1 MAKIRILWFLF
12 GLALASL
19 FAGCLPAATPSP
31 VPPTLTVTASPF
43 KSQTP
48 AATATASLTPSKTPI
63 PSNTPLP
70 SSTPGIQASLPPS
83 LEGTRLPE
91 ASAPLTQ
98 ANLGQAVELARW
110 GQGISREIRFS
121 ADGRSLG
128 LLSSI
133 GQTLF
138 DGQSFAT
145 LPFDEAQWASLFA
158 PAIPG
163 LEQRQTEKGIEIW
176 RDGAQVGLI
185 KASSAFFSP
194 DRNLLA
200 IPRSGS
206 SLELWDAT
214 RAGRLGTF
222 NAPESDE
229 NWVCGGIAAA
239 GISPDRQWLAAG
251 CADPAGIVIWHIP
264 DGELKA
270 KIGLP
275 LDSYFALGLAFSP
288 DASQVA
294 GVVLGGDVCIWETTN
309 GQLLRCLSGSRV
321 NYYVGDVQLVF
332 APDGQTLVG
341 GFPNGEV
348 LAWQVNSG
356 QLLKRLRPTAPSG
369 AALAFS
375 ADGRLLAA
383 AAFRDV
389 RVWDT
394 ASGQPLSA
402 TRQPGA
408 FKRAMLAAQPA
419 ALSGP
424 SGEVEF
430 VAFSP
435 DGSTLIFGLDSS
447 RLFWGRPGDERSYQ
461 PADLQ
466 TGEIL
471 AFTAGGDFVL
481 AANLSSLQREQ
492 LTPVTHLHGP
502 NLGVYAFSPDGQLFA
517 SSWPSSPTEYRLEVR
532 RVSGNGLLW
541 RQETS
546 PPAQLAISPDNA
558 SLGMAISGSVEVWR
572 IAEKTRQYRLR
583 PHKQIDLAC
592 LAFSPDGQLLATAG
606 SEGIIYLWNAAD
618 GLFLRT
624 LEGHRGS
631 IRDLAFSPDGS
642 LLASVSA
649 DGSLRLWGVP

>member
-19 FAGCLPAATPSP
+19 FTGCLPAATSSP
-31 VPPTLTVTASPF
+31 APPTLTVTASPF

-48 AATATASLTPSKTPI
+48 AATATTSLTPSKTLI

-70 SSTPGIQASLPPS
+70 SSTPGRQANIPPR
-83 LEGTRLPE
+83 LEGTPLPA
-91 ASAPLTQ
+91 ASAPLTR

-110 GQGISREIRFS
+110 GQGISREMRFS

-128 LLSSI
+128 LLSGI

-138 DGQSFAT
+138 DGQSFEP

-158 PAIPG
+158 PAVPG

-194 DRNLLA
+194 DRSLLA
-200 IPRSGS
+200 VPRSGL

-214 RAGRLGTF
+214 RAERLGTF

-229 NWVCGGIAAA
+229 NWACGDIAAA

-264 DGELKA
+264 DGEMKA
-270 KIGLP
+270 KIALP
-275 LDSYFALGLAFSP
+275 LDNYFVLGLAFSP
-288 DASQVA
+288 DGSQLA
-294 GVVLGGDVCIWETTN
+294 GVILGGEVCIWETGN
-309 GQLLRCLSGSRV
+309 GQLSRCLSGSRV
-321 NYYVGDVQLVF
+321 NYYVGDVQLIF

-341 GFPNGEV
+341 GFSNGEV
-348 LAWQVNSG
+348 LAWRVKSG
-356 QLLKRLRPTAPSG
+356 QLLKRLHPAAPSG

-383 AAFRDV
+383 AAFREV
-389 RVWDT
+389 RIWDT

-402 TRQPGA
+402 SRQPGA
-408 FKRAMLAAQPA
+408 PKRAMLAAQPA

-424 SGEVEF
+424 AGDVEF
-430 VAFSP
+430 VAFAP
-435 DGSTLIFGLDSS
+435 DGSSLVFGLDSGG
-447 RLFWGRPGDERSYQ
+447 LFWGRPGDERSYR
-461 PADLQ
+461 PAELQ

-481 AANLSSLQREQ
+481 AADLPTLQREQ
-492 LTPVTHLHGP
+492 LAPVTELHGP

-517 SSWPSSPTEYRLEVR
+517 SSWPSSPTTNRLEVR

-541 RQETS
+541 RQETN

-572 IAEKTRQYRLR
+572 IAEEARQYKLR
-583 PHKQIDLAC
+583 PHKQMDLSC

-606 SEGIIYLWNAAD
+606 SDGIIYLWNAAD